1 MKRPLLALAVVTGAG
16 WWLALPGQSCCAFPR
31 TGPISAQPPSIRLDK
46 QSAFLWQ
53 SEGQEHMLL
62 SVIYSGGTDEF
73 AWVIPVE
80 TRPKVKVEKGA
91 PFTELRRLTEI
102 HLASPMAAT
111 SARGGGPPT
120 SRNVEVLER
129 REEGPY
135 DLALLSAKSS
145 GGLYEWLKENG
156 FQVSQNAKGHLNYYV
171 DRNYIFV
178 AARIRNG
185 AQGNEEIAK
194 KLRQGTIAPM
204 HLTFKAKQ
212 LTYPLKVTAANP
224 GASEMEVYV
233 AGSVE
238 GYHPGRGKD
247 PFSAGTSLKQETFHL
262 KPLGSDAF
270 QVEGPPG
277 SGGGGRFPTLRR
289 LLPAGGQ
296 LTKFSAVL
304 GDAQR
309 QEDLVFANISAQRKT
324 SAATVKVGGAVP
336 AVGKTELPST

>member
-1 MKRPLLALAVVTGAG
+1 MKRPLLALAVVAAAG
-16 WWLALPGQSCCAFPR
+16 WWLTLPGQSCCAFPR
-31 TGPISAQPPSIRLDK
+31 NGPISAQPPSIRLDK

-53 SEGQEHMLL
+53 SGGQEHMLL

-102 HLASPMAAT
+102 RMPQAPTAMRAPGAT
-111 SARGGGPPT
+111 AT
-120 SRNVEVLER
+120 KSRDVEVLER

-145 GGLYEWLKENG
+145 GGLYEWLKQNG

-171 DRNYIFV
+171 DRNYVFV

-185 AQGNEEIAK
+185 AQGNAEIANR
-194 KLRQGTIAPM
+194 LRQGTIAPM

-212 LTYPLKVTAANP
+212 LSYPLKVTAANP

-233 AGSVE
+233 AGSVD
-238 GYHPGRGKD
+238 GYRPGKVKD
-247 PFSAGTSLKQETFHL
+247 PFSAGVGLKQETFRL
-262 KPLGSDAF
+262 KPVGSDAF

-277 SGGGGRFPTLRR
+277 SGRGGSFPTLRR

-309 QEDLVFANISAQRKT
+309 QEDLVFANISAQRRT

>member
-1 MKRPLLALAVVTGAG
+1 MKRPLLAFTVMAAAS
-16 WWLALPGQSCCAFPR
+16 WWLTLPGQSCCAFPR
-31 TGPISAQPPSIRLDK
+31 TDRISARPTSIRLDK

-53 SEGQEHMLL
+53 SQGQEHMLL

-102 HLASPMAAT
+102 QLMAPVAE
-111 SARGGGPPT
+111 AAAPGAGAPKNRG
-120 SRNVEVLER
+120 VEVLER

-171 DRNYIFV
+171 DRNYVFV

-185 AQGNEEIAK
+185 AQGNAQIAQ

-212 LTYPLKVTAANP
+212 LSYPLKVTAANP
-224 GASEMEVYV
+224 GPSEMEVYV
-233 AGSVE
+233 AGSVDR
-238 GYHPGRGKD
+238 YRAGRGKD
-247 PFSAGTSLKQETFHL
+247 PFAGPGLKQETFQL
-262 KPLGSDAF
+262 KPSGGDGF

-277 SGGGGRFPTLRR
+277 SGRGGSFPTLRR

-304 GDAQR
+304 SDAQR
-309 QEDLVFANISAQRKT
+309 QEDLVFANISAQRKV

-336 AVGKTELPST
+336 PVGNTELPKT